1 MNNVFVEIALNH
13 NMNMFNYNK
22 MFMMGMAKAKQLKE
36 SESEI
41 KENDYIPYARFT
53 VHPKGNTDWLAT
65 NSRQVMNVI
74 NNLNKNT
81 LAKSSTSLN
90 KPPVGMEVPTTDV
103 KSDDEIK
110 SYYKDLRTVLHDRF
124 EEMTKLSEGGEGWV
138 RFIDTLATPE
148 ERASNYAVP
157 ESFDSVYS
165 SYLKDKKITKVTR
178 SDVTKAIKTI
188 CDYDTKMMCA
198 VKEAE
203 EYAEEY
209 AKEAWKLSNSKEDLK
224 SFNEFVMYV
233 AKCMYLMEE
242 DYINTM
248 CLEARKNALLEDV
261 KNASKILYTLC
272 THNPRNLNE
281 TRFINATKMDEVE
294 SLINSINENV
304 GYYIQDEDKFIGTM
318 NETSNRIAAMKESWN
333 NHTKNFLDSI
343 SKYESYLDNH
353 NGIGMSSI
361 TLYEAKD
368 IISYYNE
375 CVNSINSKLDRNE
388 MSKLDIE
395 ELAKIKE
402 DSDNFI
408 KCLSGNSVTESLEI
422 HSPIFS
428 TILRNIAEGVLFD
441 KDNGHIIT
449 KYDLNNALRLV
460 KESKDDIDVIEEQY
474 NIVKKQITYES
485 DNDSHKVSPKTKLLN
500 DIESARRTLVKE
512 MSLAKVHGLCEQFGV
527 IQAQSEMIIAKATRG
542 LLNIDESSLKDIDN
556 FVKNLKSILE

>member
-22 MFMMGMAKAKQLKE
+22 MFMTGMAKAKQLKE

-41 KENDYIPYARFT
+41 KENDYMPYARLP
-53 VHPKGNTDWLAT
+53 VHQKGNTNWLAT
-65 NSRQVMNVI
+65 NSRQVMNII

-138 RFIDTLATPE
+138 RFIDTLVTPE

-165 SYLKDKKITKVTR
+165 SYIKDKKITKTTK

-198 VKEAE
+198 LKEAE

-209 AKEAWKLSNSKEDLK
+209 AKEAWKLSNSKEDLN
-224 SFNEFVMYV
+224 SFNEFVMHV

-242 DYINTM
+242 DYINTI

-261 KNASKILYTLC
+261 KNASKILYTLY
-272 THNPRNLNE
+272 THDPRNLNE
-281 TRFINATKMDEVE
+281 TRFVNATKMDEVE
-294 SLINSINENV
+294 SLINSINESA

-318 NETSNRIAAMKESWN
+318 NETGNRIAAMKESWN
-333 NHTKNFLDSI
+333 GHINDFLDHI
-343 SKYESYLDNH
+343 VKYESYLAGH

-368 IISYYNE
+368 IISFYNE
-375 CVNSINSKLDRNE
+375 SVKSINNKLDRNE
-388 MSKLDIE
+388 LSKLDIE
-395 ELAKIKE
+395 ELTRIKE
-402 DSDNFI
+402 DTDNFI
-408 KCLSGNSVTESLEI
+408 KCLSGNPVTESLEI
-422 HSPIFS
+422 HSPVFG
-428 TILRNIAEGVLFD
+428 TILSHIAEGVLFE
-441 KDNGHIIT
+441 KHNGHILT

-460 KESKDDIDVIEEQY
+460 KESRDDLDVIEEQY
-474 NIVKKQITYES
+474 NTVKKQIVFEN
-485 DNDSHKVSPKTKLLN
+485 DIDSHKVSPKTKLLN
-500 DIESARRTLVKE
+500 DIEFARRSLVKE

-527 IQAQSEMIIAKATRG
+527 IQAQSEMIISKATRG
-542 LLNIDESSLKDIDN
+542 LLRLNESSLKDIDS
-556 FVKNLKSILE
+556 FVKDLKSILE